1 MKLIIKHKEPAD
13 LRNHRLKSGTDY
25 ESFCYEIG
33 LGDIQPATGFR
44 KLLLD
49 EQGYLCA
56 YCMRRIPHKHIEKYS
71 EQEIEKDDMKV
82 EHRVSQ
88 QDSESKAQKLDIT
101 HSNMFGCCTGGK
113 GKTRKFQTC
122 DTRKREDAIA
132 LDPTNEQ
139 HIKTINY
146 GTDGEIV
153 STDADFDKDLNDTL
167 NLNEKDLKLRR
178 EAIFQSVSKKTTR
191 DLKTLMDRKA
201 KNEYLNKQISWW
213 LEPKDGKYKEYC
225 MVAVVYLQ
233 NRLR

>member
-1 MKLIIKHKEPAD
+1 
-13 LRNHRLKSGTDY
+13 
-25 ESFCYEIG
+25 
-33 LGDIQPATGFR
+33 
-44 KLLLD
+44 
-49 EQGYLCA
+49 
-56 YCMRRIPHKHIEKYS
+56 MRRIPHKHIEKYS